1 VPDRFRFPIPQ
12 DLDWLALGPIIV
24 VVATGIV
31 ALVLEMLRHKRNNA
45 AIVGVT
51 VVGLLVAGAL
61 AAVQAGEPAKE
72 ILAGTFLRDRF
83 GSVVQVLMVAACLL
97 SVLFSEGY
105 LREKR
110 IPFGESYPL
119 MLWATA
125 GGMVMATSR
134 NLVTLFVGLELLS
147 VSLYVLAGLSR
158 REAKSEESAL
168 KYFLLGA
175 FASAFLLYGIAL
187 FYGATGSLH
196 LGRVAEVWSSGFEI
210 GRSLLGV
217 GLALILVG
225 LSFKSAFVPFHQWT
239 PDVYQ
244 GAPTNI
250 TAFMAA
256 GSKVAAVAM
265 LYRVLDACQP
275 LIDLWLPP
283 LFWVAIL
290 TMVVGNLAALV
301 QKDAKRLMAYSSI
314 SHAGYLLVALLA
326 RFKAPEAVSDA
337 TLLYYL
343 ASYNFMTVG
352 AFAVIAL
359 AARGGKEST
368 GLSALNGLWQRSPF
382 AASVLLL
389 CVWSLIGVPGASGF
403 VGKLL
408 IFRDALAAGLTPL
421 AIVLAMASIV
431 SVAYY
436 LSLVKAAWVADEA
449 EADQPIAPLRTG
461 AGLAAAICAAGVIGL
476 FVFVGPVLG
485 WMGGGS
491 VAGAG
496 SAARTE
502 VRPG

>member
-1 VPDRFRFPIPQ
+1 MPDRFRFPIPQ
-12 DLDWLALGPIIV
+12 DLDWLALSPIIV

-51 VVGLLVAGAL
+51 IVGLLAAGVL
-61 AAVQAGEPAKE
+61 AAIQAGEPAKE

-125 GGMVMATSR
+125 GGMVMATSK
-134 NLVTLFVGLELLS
+134 NLITLFVGLELLS
-147 VSLYVLAGLSR
+147 ISLYVLAGLSR

-187 FYGATGSLH
+187 FYGATGTLH
-196 LGRVAEVWSSGFEI
+196 LGRVQEVWASGFEI

-244 GAPTNI
+244 GAPTNV

-275 LIDLWLPP
+275 MIDLWMPP

-352 AFAVIAL
+352 AFAVISL
-359 AARGGKEST
+359 AARTGREST

-408 IFRDALAAGLTPL
+408 IFRDALTAGLTPL
-421 AIVLAMASIV
+421 AIVLAVASIL

-436 LSLVKAAWVADEA
+436 LALVKAAWVADES
-449 EADQPIAPLRTG
+449 EADQPVAPLRTG
-461 AGLAAAICAAGVIGL
+461 AGVAAALCAAGVIGL

-485 WMGGGS
+485 WMGGGGPADAES
-491 VAGAG
+491 VAQ
-496 SAARTE
+496 AASPR
-502 VRPG
+502 G

>member
-1 VPDRFRFPIPQ
+1 
-12 DLDWLALGPIIV
+12 
-24 VVATGIV
+24 
-31 ALVLEMLRHKRNNA
+31 
-45 AIVGVT
+45 
-51 VVGLLVAGAL
+51 
-61 AAVQAGEPAKE
+61 
-72 ILAGTFLRDRF
+72 
-83 GSVVQVLMVAACLL
+83 
-97 SVLFSEGY
+97 
-105 LREKR
+105 
-110 IPFGESYPL
+110 
-119 MLWATA
+119 
-125 GGMVMATSR
+125 
-134 NLVTLFVGLELLS
+134 
-147 VSLYVLAGLSR
+147 
-158 REAKSEESAL
+158 
-168 KYFLLGA
+168 
-175 FASAFLLYGIAL
+175 
-187 FYGATGSLH
+187 
-196 LGRVAEVWSSGFEI
+196 
-210 GRSLLGV
+210 
-217 GLALILVG
+217 
-225 LSFKSAFVPFHQWT
+225 
-239 PDVYQ
+239 
-244 GAPTNI
+244 
-250 TAFMAA
+250 
-256 GSKVAAVAM
+256 
-265 LYRVLDACQP
+265 
-275 LIDLWLPP
+275 
-283 LFWVAIL
+283 
-290 TMVVGNLAALV
+290 VVGNLAALV

-491 VAGAG
+491 AAGAG

>member
-1 VPDRFRFPIPQ
+1 MPDRFLFPIPQ
-12 DLDWLALGPIIV
+12 DLDWFALGPIIV
-24 VVATGIV
+24 VVATGLV
-31 ALVLEMLRHKRNNA
+31 ALVVEMLRHKRNNA
-45 AIVGVT
+45 YVVGVS
-51 VVGLLVAGAL
+51 VVGLLLAGAM
-61 AAVQAGEPAKE
+61 AVAQAGEPAKE

-83 GSVVQVLMVAACLL
+83 GSVVQALMVAACLL

-105 LREKR
+105 LRQKR
-110 IPFGESYPL
+110 IEFGESYPL

-125 GGMVMATSR
+125 GGMIMATSR
-134 NLVTLFVGLELLS
+134 NLVTLFIGLELLS

-158 REAKSEESAL
+158 REAKSQESAL

-196 LGRVAEVWSSGFEI
+196 LGRIAEVWDSGFEI
-210 GRSLLGV
+210 GRSLLAI
-217 GLALILVG
+217 GLALILIG

-265 LYRVLDACQP
+265 LYRVLDAAQP
-275 LIDLWLPP
+275 MVALWLPP

-326 RFKAPEAVSDA
+326 RFRAPEAVSDA

-343 ASYNFMTVG
+343 ASYNFMTIG
-352 AFAVIAL
+352 AFAVL
-359 AARGGKEST
+359 SVVARAGREST

-382 AASVLLL
+382 AAVALLL
-389 CVWSLIGVPGASGF
+389 FVWSLIGVPGASGF

-408 IFRDALAAGLTPL
+408 IFRDALAADLTPL
-421 AIVLAMASIV
+421 AIVLAVTSVV

-436 LSLVKAAWVADEA
+436 LAMVKAAWVADEA
-449 EADQPIAPLRTG
+449 EADAPVAPLN
-461 AGLAAAICAAGVIGL
+461 AGSGLTLGICSAGVLAL
-476 FVFVGPVLG
+476 FVFVGPLLG
-485 WMGGGS
+485 WMGGTHPTE
-491 VAGAG
+491 AE
-496 SAARTE
+496 RTPI
-502 VRPG
+502 VRQS

>member
-1 VPDRFRFPIPQ
+1 MPDRFLFPIPQ
-12 DLDWLALGPIIV
+12 DLDWFALGPIIV
-24 VVATGIV
+24 VVATGLV
-31 ALVLEMLRHKRNNA
+31 ALIVEMLRHKRNNA
-45 AIVGVT
+45 YVVGVS
-51 VVGLLVAGAL
+51 VVGLLVAGAM
-61 AAVQAGEPAKE
+61 AASQAGEPAKE

-83 GSVVQVLMVAACLL
+83 GCVVQVLMVAACLL

-105 LREKR
+105 LRQKR
-110 IPFGESYPL
+110 IAYGEAYPL

-158 REAKSEESAL
+158 TEAKSEESAL

-196 LGRVAEVWSSGFEI
+196 LGRVAEVWTSGFET
-210 GRSLLGV
+210 GRSLLAV
-217 GLALILVG
+217 GMALILIG

-250 TAFMAA
+250 AAFMAA

-265 LYRVLDACQP
+265 LYRVLDAAQP
-275 LIDLWLPP
+275 MVALWLPP

-301 QKDAKRLMAYSSI
+301 QKDAKRLLAYSSI

-326 RFKAPEAVSDA
+326 RFKAPDVVSDA
-337 TLLYYL
+337 ALLYYL
-343 ASYNFMTVG
+343 ASYSFMTIG
-352 AFAVIAL
+352 AFAVISV
-359 AARGGKEST
+359 AARAGREST

-382 AASVLLL
+382 AAVALLL
-389 CVWSLIGVPGASGF
+389 FVWSLIGVPGASGF

-408 IFRDALAAGLTPL
+408 IFRDALAADLVPL
-421 AIVLAMASIV
+421 AIVLAVASVV

-436 LSLVKAAWVADEA
+436 LALVRAAWVADES
-449 EADQPIAPLRTG
+449 EADAAVAPLNAG
-461 AGLAAAICAAGVIGL
+461 SGLALGICAAGVLGL
-476 FVFVGPVLG
+476 FVFVGPLLG
-485 WMGGGS
+485 WM
-491 VAGAG
+491 AGPR
-496 SAARTE
+496 SAEAERAPI
-502 VRPG
+502 VRQG